1 MIIAIDGPA
10 GSGKTSIAKRL
21 AKKLNMFYLDTGGT
35 YRALTL
41 KALEGDL
48 DLKDEAALQAIAKN
62 LNLKIEQD
70 RIYLDGRD
78 VSEKIRAPF
87 IDKNI
92 SKIVSYPKVRE
103 AMVSLQRRMAESGDF
118 VVEGRDITTVV
129 FPQSK
134 FKFYLDAEFA
144 VRVQRRFKEL
154 ENKGVQ
160 IDFEELTDDLK
171 RRDEADINR
180 EVGALK
186 QSPDAVYIDSTN
198 LSLEEAAEKITGY
211 IRN

>member
-48 DLKDEAALQAIAKN
+48 DLKDEVALQAIAKN

-198 LSLEEAAEKITGY
+198 LSLDEAAEKIVGY